1 MTQTRCIRLV
11 ENLRNRDKKK
21 SHLQSHSPVQNPPLF
36 TFGRYHLP
44 THSACTHGPV
54 VSHALFQA
62 LLGTSTM
69 NRTKEI
75 SALTGLS
82 AEVQQGTDAQR
93 TFRWSCQSVQR
104 IQVACCGSAWL
115 GDGWWSGSLQASLRR
130 GCYSWG
136 LTAKGLPARSCGG
149 VGKNIVGRDPLR

>member
-21 SHLQSHSPVQNPPLF
+21 SHLQSHSPAQNPPLF

-44 THSACTHGPV
+44 THSAGTHGPA

-82 AEVQQGTDAQR
+82 AEGQQGTDAQR
-93 TFRWSCQSVQR
+93 TFR
-104 IQVACCGSAWL
+104 
-115 GDGWWSGSLQASLRR
+115 
-130 GCYSWG
+130 
-136 LTAKGLPARSCGG
+136 
-149 VGKNIVGRDPLR
+149 